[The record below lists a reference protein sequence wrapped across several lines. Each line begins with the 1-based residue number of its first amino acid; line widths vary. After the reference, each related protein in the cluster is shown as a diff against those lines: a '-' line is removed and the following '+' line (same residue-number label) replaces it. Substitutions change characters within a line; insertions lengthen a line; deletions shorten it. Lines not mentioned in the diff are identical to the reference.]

1 MIKTTSKLSLDN
13 AEIEVTREEGK
24 NVTYRIWIKN
34 LPAQEIAGVTLDADE
49 MYSVVNFLSR
59 ITTWIPTMLSK
70 PGQSYPVKP
79 RSHGKDGL
87 LCLKPNKN

>member
-59 ITTWIPTMLSK
+59 ITT
-70 PGQSYPVKP
+70 
-79 RSHGKDGL
+79 
-87 LCLKPNKN
+87 